1 MKEVLSLFTF
11 GIGALCLV
19 VFVTVFKPDAVNAV
33 PKPTKPDYCNTEASL
48 RTLTPA
54 SLPQCQGL
62 STDSD
67 SECRARGS
75 LAVET
80 RSC

>member
-11 GIGALCLV
+11 GIGALCFV

-48 RTLTPA
+48 RTLTPCVFA
-54 SLPQCQGL
+54 
-62 STDSD
+62 
-67 SECRARGS
+67 
-75 LAVET
+75 AVSGAIDGQ
-80 RSC
+80 R

>member
-11 GIGALCLV
+11 GIGGLCFV
-19 VFVTVFKPDAVNAV
+19 VSVQSLGRPS
-33 PKPTKPDYCNTEASL
+33 PTIATRKL
-48 RTLTPA
+48 RYARLPPA

-75 LAVET
+75 LAAET